1 MARLGDSGSHP
12 AQTPGRRRP
21 PPVLP
26 YPRPTMVPGASLIL
40 LASLDVSHAPPDG
53 DELQSL
59 LAHYPADSLVQPLK
73 RFETEHGRFP
83 EGGEAALVL
92 GQLHY
97 ARGEYRQAAEAFSR
111 AAARLEPALKN
122 EARYWAG
129 LSWLAQREASQAR
142 AALEE
147 VAESG
152 SARRPEALLGLAM
165 AWETA
170 QRPERALE
178 VLHRLLGSDPGEAGP
193 AALEH
198 TMALAEA
205 LHLQRESR
213 DARARLLREYPNSI
227 EATRAALPER
237 EAPPIPAEGSVTVE
251 IGSFSSPGRAHSLL
265 AAAQRAGFTEA
276 KVVLRGEGRARSYL
290 VLLGTYP
297 NAEAGRRAGESAA
310 RRLGVSYQLGSL

>member
-1 MARLGDSGSHP
+1 
-12 AQTPGRRRP
+12 
-21 PPVLP
+21 
-26 YPRPTMVPGASLIL
+26 MVHGALIL
-40 LASLDVSHAPPDG
+40 LASLAASPPPHG
-53 DELQSL
+53 ADELKAL
-59 LAHYPADSLVQPLK
+59 LERYAADSLVQPLK

-83 EGGEAALVL
+83 EGGEAALAL

-97 ARGEYRQAAEAFSR
+97 ARGEYRQAAEAFAR
-111 AAARLEPALKN
+111 AAARQEPALKN

-129 LSWLAQREASQAR
+129 LSWLAQREPSQAR

-147 VAESG
+147 VAHSG
-152 SARRPEALLGLAM
+152 SPRGPEAMLGLAM

-178 VLHRLLGSDPGEAGP
+178 VLHRLLGGDPGEAGP

-213 DARARLLREYPNSI
+213 DARARLLRQYPNSI
-227 EATRAALPER
+227 EATRAAMPER
-237 EAPPIPAEGSVTVE
+237 EAPRVPAEGSVTVE

-265 AAAQRAGFTEA
+265 AATQRAGFTEA
-276 KVVLRGEGRARSYL
+276 KVLLRGEERARSYV

-297 NAEAGRRAGESAA
+297 NAEAGRLAGETAA
-310 RRLGVSYQLGSL
+310 KRLGVSYRLGTPP